1 MQDIKALKAENIFV
15 VLSLIMGLF
24 YLVINPPFQAPDEA
38 QHMFKMWGYTQG
50 TLRFK
55 VLQNYTGDVLPLS
68 LIKLSRYGIYAR
80 RHKQKNYCK

>member
-15 VLSLIMGLF
+15 VLSLIVGLF

-55 VLQNYTGDVLPLS
+55 VAAKLYRRCFAVEPYKIEPL
-68 LIKLSRYGIYAR
+68 
-80 RHKQKNYCK
+80 

>member
-38 QHMFKMWGYTQG
+38 QHMFKCGDIHRELCA
-50 TLRFK
+50 LRC
-55 VLQNYTGDVLPLS
+55 
-68 LIKLSRYGIYAR
+68 
-80 RHKQKNYCK
+80 CKTIQEMFCR